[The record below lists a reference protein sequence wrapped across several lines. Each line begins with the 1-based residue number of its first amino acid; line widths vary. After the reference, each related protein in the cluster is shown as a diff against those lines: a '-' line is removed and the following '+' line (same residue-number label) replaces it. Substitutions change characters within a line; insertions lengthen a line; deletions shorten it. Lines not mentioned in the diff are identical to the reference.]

1 MTYRDRCVAYRV
13 VDILMSI
20 RPRSITRHVFHTDLT
35 DSERATIEAMME
47 THGVALAN
55 VAHIEIKRRRVVYT
69 IWKTDEN
76 GHRFLDP
83 ETDDVA
89 CYEQVHKLRRDV

>member
-1 MTYRDRCVAYRV
+1 
-13 VDILMSI
+13 MSDL
-20 RPRSITRHVFHTDLT
+20 PLSRSITRSVFHNDLT

-83 ETDDVA
+83 ATDDVA